1 MFDGLSACVDQLL
14 IASFC
19 GEFLPARCLFL
30 IQIVTDGLFRHISL
44 GTLRTMESI
53 HPPQMDVFGGASNAR
68 SKTRTNLARP
78 GPKLH
83 NVRRNTFQHIAG
95 LRTDFPGRLGR
106 FQIDGIIVFLLRARG
121 TLPPPPTRLVVS
133 RSGSD
138 ARVPSVWVCIWA
150 QRPQSSLFWVS
161 GWFFSGF

>member
-1 MFDGLSACVDQLL
+1 MLVVLPDSGPFCVEHLAAGGSL
-14 IASFC
+14 A
-19 GEFLPARCLFL
+19 PA
-30 IQIVTDGLFRHISL
+30 
-44 GTLRTMESI
+44 MESI
-53 HPPQMDVFGGASNAR
+53 HPPQMDVFGGASNAK

-138 ARVPSVWVCIWA
+138 ARVPSVWV
-150 QRPQSSLFWVS
+150 
-161 GWFFSGF
+161 